1 MHTLVLSEKDVRKER
16 RMKKYVYF
24 YHTVGYE
31 SDGERVARH
40 GVVSISY
47 KIDTPEKYLTFCEL
61 VKAAFAREFEKGA
74 QKVKECE
81 ITTLQFLHEVVE

>member
-1 MHTLVLSEKDVRKER
+1 MKKGR
-16 RMKKYVYF
+16 RTKKYVYF

-47 KIDTPEKYLTFCEL
+47 KIDTPEKYLTFCEF
-61 VKAAFAREFEKGA
+61 VKESFSREFEKGA
-74 QKVKECE
+74 RKVKECE